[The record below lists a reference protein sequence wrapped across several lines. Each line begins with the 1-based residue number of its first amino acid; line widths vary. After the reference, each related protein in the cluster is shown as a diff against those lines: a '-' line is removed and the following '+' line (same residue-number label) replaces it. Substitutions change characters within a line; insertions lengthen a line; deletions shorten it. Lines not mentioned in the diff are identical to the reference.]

1 MDPVTAEIFPAIMV
15 AVEKSFCN
23 SYQGDPTPAAAV
35 NFEQP
40 QN

>member
-15 AVEKSFCN
+15 AVEKSFC
-23 SYQGDPTPAAAV
+23 YQGDPTPAAAV